1 MDTKQI
7 LINAMKSGEIEKS
20 IELITKVLGEGVSAT
35 EIVNSLTRAI
45 REVGDAFEKFDIFL
59 PQMMMA
65 SEAMIEI
72 MKVLEPKIKEESS
85 NSEKRSTKIVMAT
98 VKGDI
103 HEIGKDIVI
112 LLLRANRFDV
122 LDMGGDADSLEI
134 VKTAEREKA
143 NLIGLSALMTTTMLG
158 QKEVIEILKKKGL
171 RDKFKVIIGGAPTSQ
186 NWADNIGADGWA
198 GDASN
203 AVRAVENLIKIDKGV

>member
-7 LINAMKSGEIEKS
+7 LINAVKSGEIEKS
-20 IELITKVLGEGVSAT
+20 LELTTKALGEGVSAT
-35 EIVNSLTRAI
+35 EVVNSLTGAI

-85 NSEKRSTKIVMAT
+85 NSEKRGAKIVMAT

-122 LDMGGDADSLEI
+122 LDMGGDVDSLEI

-143 NLIGLSALMTTTMLG
+143 NFIGLSALMTTTMLG

-186 NWADNIGADGWA
+186 NWADNIGADAWA

-203 AVRAVENLIKIDKGV
+203 AVRTVENLIKIDKGV